1 MGNKIF
7 YGIIAIVI
15 VGFAAVFIF
24 MNSASDN
31 PEDGYY
37 PYTDLESE
45 QLSGAT
51 IDKLEDENYHYNKTL
66 DETKEIIDAG
76 EGEFVYFWSPTCM
89 HCAAATPFL
98 MDAFEQT
105 GEEVTQLNVLEYEQA
120 WTDYAIEATPT
131 LIYFENGEEVDRF
144 TGNPGNA
151 DEYAA
156 FINTMTG
163 AE

>member
-15 VGFAAVFIF
+15 VGFAAAFIF
-24 MNSASDN
+24 MNNASGN

-45 QLSGAT
+45 QLEGAT
-51 IDKLEDENYHYNKTL
+51 IDKLDDENYHYNKTF

-76 EGEFVYFWSPTCM
+76 EGEFVYFWSPTCV
-89 HCAAATPFL
+89 HCNAATPYL

-105 GEEVTQLNVLEYEQA
+105 GEEVTQLNVLEYQQPWSE
-120 WTDYAIEATPT
+120 YSIESTPT

-144 TGNPGNA
+144 VGNPGNS
-151 DEYAA
+151 DEYAD